1 MKNKKRLPDPSNI
14 LKRAMTVFLFI
25 IAMGRLIIVLFLP
38 KAVASYDKTLMVMIL
53 LIVVYL
59 WFRDSKDYRI
69 LLGVNKELENSQEQL
84 KTSEIDAIAS
94 LIEAEE
100 EKDEY
105 TRGHSERVRSI
116 SVAMAEHMQLGDEAK
131 NLIDR
136 ASALHDIGK
145 IGISDAILCKKEK
158 LTDEEMK
165 MIRSHPEKADKIL
178 EPLKFLTAERN
189 IILSHHERYDGK
201 GYPRGLR
208 GKEIPVEALIL
219 AVADSFDAMN
229 SKRSYRDPLSKNAVI
244 LELEKSMGTQHSPEA
259 VSTLLRLLEKRPKLW
274 ECATPATG

>member
-1 MKNKKRLPDPSNI
+1 MKNKKRLPGENNI
-14 LKRAMTVFLFI
+14 LKRAMTVLLFI
-25 IAMGRLIIVLFLP
+25 LATARLIIALFLP
-38 KAVASYDKTLMVMIL
+38 KVIASYDKALMVVIL

-69 LLGVNKELENSQEQL
+69 LLGVNKELEKSHEQL
-84 KTSEIDAIAS
+84 KTAEIDAIAS

-116 SVAMAEHMQLGDEAK
+116 SVAMAEYMKLGDEAR

-145 IGISDAILCKKEK
+145 IGISDAILSKKDK
-158 LTDEEMK
+158 LTEEEMK
-165 MIRSHPEKADKIL
+165 IIKSHPEKADNIL
-178 EPLKFLTAERN
+178 EPLKFLTAERD

-201 GYPRGLR
+201 GYPRGLK
-208 GKEIPVEALIL
+208 GKDIPVEALIL
-219 AVADSFDAMN
+219 AVADSFDAMT
-229 SKRSYRDPLSKNAVI
+229 SRRSYREPLSKSAVI
-244 LELEKSMGTQHSPEA
+244 SELKRSMGTQHSPEV
-259 VSTLLRLLEKRPKLW
+259 VSTLLLLLEKNPKFW
-274 ECATPATG
+274 ESTTSAY